1 MKFARD
7 MNEGFT
13 SGCRFVEVAFC
24 HNVIIAFRIRAQLK
38 GLTFKLK
45 LDN

>member
-13 SGCRFVEVAFC
+13 SSCRLVEVAFC
-24 HNVIIAFRIRAQLK
+24 HNVIITFCIRAQFT